1 MINHCSVVL
10 KKKSIITVSTFDKNF
25 FIYAEISVQDVSCLF
40 VYYML
45 VL

>member
-25 FIYAEISVQDVSCLF
+25 FIYAEISVDVSCLF
-40 VYYML
+40 IYYML